1 MNNSWQIYANSCLEK
16 LPIMKRYN
24 LLFLLFGLL
33 LTACIRD
40 LADEGIYKQTTIR
53 GTVAEQ
59 QSQQPIAGIYARLV
73 LNGQTLQTATTN
85 EEGCFLLPVEYDQI
99 NKGCSVEVYA
109 DSLYESATIAL
120 ESKGYGKEFYEV
132 GTIFVVGPELPTVS
146 TADEVTDIT
155 ATSAHCAGTV
165 TATGKSAVVRRG
177 VVWSKLQYPTIQNA
191 YSVNGGG
198 MGDFT
203 AAMENLEVGTTY
215 YVRAYATNGVGTAYG
230 EQRVFTTL
238 SGLPVMTQSMAE
250 ITAISATSAR
260 SGGEVSADGGFPVT
274 ARGVCWS
281 TSPDP
286 TIANTHT
293 TDGNGT
299 GTFVSML
306 TSLSPS
312 THYYVRAYATNQ
324 NGTVYS
330 LPQQFTTL
338 SGLPVIASPSA
349 TPTSISS
356 TSAVIT
362 SEITSDGGF
371 SVSARGVCYSTTP
384 NPTISSPHTTDGN
397 GIGSFTSHL
406 TNLTPSTT
414 YYYRAYATNA
424 TGTTYSQERTF
435 STSAH

>member
-1 MNNSWQIYANSCLEK
+1 
-16 LPIMKRYN
+16 MKRYK

-40 LADEGIYKQTTIR
+40 LADEGIYTQTTIR

-85 EEGCFLLPVEYDQI
+85 EEGRFLLPVECGRLSPECTIY
-99 NKGCSVEVYA
+99 VFA
-109 DSLYESATIAL
+109 DSLYDSTIMELKATN
-120 ESKGYGKEFYEV
+120 YGKEFFDV
-132 GTIFVVGPELPTVS
+132 GTIFVVGPELPTISTNDVS
-146 TADEVTDIT
+146 DISFS
-155 ATSAHCAGTV
+155 SACCGGNVVASGRT
-165 TATGKSAVVRRG
+165 TVVRRG
-177 VVWSKLQYPTIQNA
+177 LVWSKRQNPTINDE
-191 YSVNGGG
+191 NCLCGGG
-198 MGDFT
+198 IGEFT
-203 AAMENLEVGTTY
+203 CNIEHLETGTTY

-238 SGLPVMTQSMAE
+238 SGLPVMAQSTAE

-260 SGGEVSADGGFPVT
+260 SGGEVTADGGFPVT

-293 TDGNGT
+293 TDGTGT

-306 TSLSPS
+306 TCLSPN

-338 SGLPVIASPSA
+338 SGLPVIASSSA

-362 SEITSDGGF
+362 SEIASDGGF
-371 SVSARGVCYSTTP
+371 SVTARGVCYSTTP
-384 NPTISSPHTTDGN
+384 NPTISSPHTTDGT
-397 GIGSFTSHL
+397 GTGTFTSHL
-406 TNLTPSTT
+406 IHLSSSTT
-414 YYYRAYATNA
+414 YYYRIYAINYV
-424 TGTTYSQERTF
+424 GTTYSEEGSFTTTMQ
-435 STSAH
+435 